1 MKKVFIWGIAAA
13 SLLCGCKTQV
23 VTVDVMPYDARVI
36 ANGVEYN
43 NKSPLFIEANTGRQL
58 LITAYK
64 EGYRDRSY
72 VIDYSLSTLG
82 KIEACTSILI
92 LPAIGLFFD
101 NAWTLKENN
110 VVLVLEPVSEEAKAE
125 SLVMSPRVVPYG
137 VNPDATQ
144 DQRAKE
150 LFDQL

>member
-1 MKKVFIWGIAAA
+1 MKKVLIWGMAAV

-64 EGYRDRSY
+64 EGYRDRNY

-82 KIEACTSILI
+82 KIEAWTSILI
-92 LPAIGLFFD
+92 LPAVGLFFD

-110 VVLVLEPVSEEAKAE
+110 VSLVLEPVSEEAKAE
-125 SLVMSPRVVPYG
+125 SLLMAPRVIPYG

-144 DQRAKE
+144 DSNARE